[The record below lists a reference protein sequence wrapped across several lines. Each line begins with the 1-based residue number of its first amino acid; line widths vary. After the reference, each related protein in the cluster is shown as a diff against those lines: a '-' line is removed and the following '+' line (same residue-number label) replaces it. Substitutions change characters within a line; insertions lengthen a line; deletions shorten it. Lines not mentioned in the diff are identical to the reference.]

1 MTILLFLV
9 KVGENMATIRTAIQ
23 ITDGMSPA
31 FRSMNTAMN
40 IVLNSFEA
48 LQTASHNAIDTRSI
62 QTAREELARAETS
75 FNNVE
80 REIREANAQQQRFNE
95 SIQNGQSAADG
106 LHGKITKIVGAI
118 AAYVGITQTLNLS
131 DTLVSTKARLDLM
144 NDGLQTSAQL
154 QNMIYASAQRSR
166 TSYIDTAQAVAKLGI
181 LAKDAFSNNK
191 EMVAFAEQMN
201 KQFKIGGASIQEQT
215 AAMYQLTQAM
225 ASGRLQGDEF
235 RSIME
240 NAPMLAQAIA
250 KYTGKSMGDL
260 RQMSADGEI
269 TANIIK
275 NAMFTAA
282 DETNKKFAELPMTW
296 GQVWTS
302 IKNKA
307 VKAFDP
313 ILAKISELAN
323 NDDFQQLVDNVVG
336 GIVITATVALGL
348 FNILASIAGVISDN
362 WSWLEPIVW
371 GLVAAFIAYN
381 AVALVT
387 NGILAFQGL
396 QAKIAAAG
404 QMMQAWA
411 TFTAT
416 AAQYGLNAA
425 LYACPLTWIILLII
439 ALIVIFYAAVAAVN
453 HFAGTS
459 VSATGIIFGAFAVL
473 GAFLWNLFLGIF
485 DLILGVINALVN
497 PFIKFA
503 NFIGNVFNNPV
514 SSIIYLFQG
523 MADGILAI
531 LEKVASALDFVFGS
545 KMADAVASWR
555 SGLKGMAD
563 AAVKEYAP
571 NENYKNVMNELN
583 LSVDDLGLKRIEYG
597 KAWNVGY
604 DAGEKVESKF
614 DFGNILGNASNSLDA
629 FEMGNTLDGIYSG
642 VGDTAGNTAKMAD
655 SMDASEEELK
665 YLRDL
670 AEQEVINRFT
680 TAEINLTVAN
690 ENHINS
696 EMDLDGVVTYIEEK
710 LYETMQVAAE
720 GVHE

>member
-1 MTILLFLV
+1 M
-9 KVGENMATIRTAIQ
+9 GTIRSTLQ
-23 ITDGMSPA
+23 MYDGMSGPL
-31 FRSMNTAMN
+31 RSITKALN
-40 IVLNSFEA
+40 ITVNSFEA
-48 LQTASHNAIDTRSI
+48 MHTASGNAIDTSSI
-62 QTAREELARAETS
+62 QIAQRELASASRAFDAME
-75 FNNVE
+75 E
-80 REIREANAQQQRFNE
+80 EIRQANQGQQRFNE
-95 SIQNGQSAADG
+95 SIRNGQDAADG
-106 LHGKITKIVGAI
+106 LWNKVKGVAAAVG
-118 AAYVGITQTLNLS
+118 AYVGITKTLNLS
-131 DTLVSTKARLDLM
+131 DVLVSTKARLDLM
-144 NDGLQTSAQL
+144 NDGLQTSVEL

-181 LAKDAFSNNK
+181 LAKDAFGNNK
-191 EMVAFAEQMN
+191 EMVVFAEQMN

-275 NAMFTAA
+275 NAMFAAA

-302 IKNKA
+302 ITNKA

-313 ILAKISELAN
+313 VLAKISQITN
-323 NDDFQQLVDNVVG
+323 NDDFQTLVDNVVG
-336 GIVITATVALGL
+336 GIVIIASAVAGL
-348 FNILASIAGVISDN
+348 FGILTSIAGGFSDN
-362 WSWLEPIVW
+362 WPMIEPIVL
-371 GLVAAFIAYN
+371 G
-381 AVALVT
+381 
-387 NGILAFQGL
+387 
-396 QAKIAAAG
+396 IAAAMLLYNG
-404 QMMQAWA
+404 ALIANSVIQGINTAIQTAQAIAIATKTGVTIAQAAATNHLTVAQWA
-411 TFTAT
+411 
-416 AAQYGLNAA
+416 LNSAMLA
-425 LYACPLTWIILLII
+425 SPITWIILGII
-439 ALIVIFYAAVAAVN
+439 ALIALFYAAVAAVN

-473 GAFLWNLFLGIF
+473 GAFLWNLFLGVF
-485 DLILGVINALVN
+485 DLILGVINALIN
-497 PFIKFA
+497 PFIRFT
-503 NFIGNVFNNPV
+503 NFLGNVFTNPI

-531 LEKVASALDFVFGS
+531 LQKIASAMDFVFGS
-545 KMADAVASWR
+545 KMADTVSSWR
-555 SGLKGMAD
+555 SGLKDMAD

-571 NENYKNVMNELN
+571 NENYQNVMNELN

-597 KAWNVGY
+597 DAWNVGY
-604 DAGEKVESKF
+604 SAGENLESKF
-614 DFGNILGNASNSLDA
+614 DLGNILGGASNSLDA
-629 FEMGNTLDGIYSG
+629 FEMGNSLDGIYNG

-670 AEQEVINRFT
+670 AEQEVVNRFT
-680 TAEINLTVAN
+680 TAEIKVEMNN
-690 ENHINS
+690 ENHISS
-696 EMDLDGVVTYIEEK
+696 EMDLDGVVAHLEEK
-710 LYETMQVAAE
+710 LYETMQVSAA
-720 GVHE
+720 GVHY